1 MSGWWWHKLMQ
12 RLCQWSTLGG
22 VAGRV
27 ATTPGRLWNGL
38 SFEEAVDRFLGRV
51 ELPNDDPES
60 LIELESVDQRLWV
73 EVYLDLVDT
82 NTGEVRIRKHQWKIE
97 KCSGDVWSSDGDTW
111 ELLSNVYG
119 RTR

>member
-27 ATTPGRLWNGL
+27 TTTPGRAWNGL
-38 SFEEAVDRFLGRV
+38 SFEEAKDRWLGRV
-51 ELPNDDPES
+51 ELPEANGQTH
-60 LIELESVDQRLWV
+60 IELSSEEKGLFV
-73 EVYLDLVDT
+73 EVNLDLVDAQ
-82 NTGEVRIRKHQWKIE
+82 TGEILMSQCQWLIE
-97 KCSGDVWSSDGDTW
+97 KCSGDVWSKDDHAW

-119 RTR
+119 RIG